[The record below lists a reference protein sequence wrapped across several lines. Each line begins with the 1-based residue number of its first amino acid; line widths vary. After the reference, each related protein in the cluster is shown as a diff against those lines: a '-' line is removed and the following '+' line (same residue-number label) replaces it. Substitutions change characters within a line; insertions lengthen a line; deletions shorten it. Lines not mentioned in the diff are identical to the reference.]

1 MTFDFDTPIDRSGT
15 HTVKWDGV
23 AQKFGRADVQPLW
36 IADMDF
42 ASPPCVVEALTARA
56 RHPIYGY
63 TLYPASPLEALAGW
77 CERRHCWSL
86 NPDCVLPVSGV
97 LAALSAAVQACTSV
111 GDAVIVPP
119 PVYPGFFSAVE
130 AYGRR
135 VLHNPLR
142 ETDGHYTIDF
152 AGLETRAEQGAKALL
167 LCNPHNPVGRAWNA
181 DELTELLRIARRHR
195 LTIISDEVHGDLA
208 LPGSRYVPLASVAQP
223 DDALITLLSPSKT
236 FNLQGLG
243 LAVLAASRDDLRQAI
258 RATLDRLH
266 LTDCNPFAIAA
277 AEAAWR
283 EGGAWL
289 DALLAYLGDTRDMV
303 AAWLRNHLPTVHV
316 TPAEATYLLWLD
328 FRGLSLDDDALRDFL
343 VNRCKLGMNPGTD
356 FGPGGSGHARLN
368 IGAPRQ
374 NIEGA
379 LASMLRDTPQR

>member
-1 MTFDFDTPIDRSGT
+1 MTFDFDTPIDRTGT

-42 ASPPCVVEALTARA
+42 ASPPCVVEALQQRVC
-56 RHPIYGY
+56 HPLYGY
-63 TLYPASPLEALAGW
+63 TSYPASLRGALAGW
-77 CERRHCWSL
+77 CARRHHWQL
-86 NPDCVLPVSGV
+86 DPDHVMPVPGV
-97 LAALSAAVQACTSV
+97 LAALSATVQACTNA
-111 GDAVIVPP
+111 GDAVIVQP

-130 AYGRR
+130 ACGRR

-142 ETDGHYTIDF
+142 ETGDRYTIDF
-152 AGLETRAEQGAKALL
+152 AQLETCAAQGARALL

-181 DELTELLRIARRHR
+181 DELAELLRIARRHR
-195 LTIISDEVHGDLA
+195 LAIISDEVHGDLA

-223 DDALITLLSPSKT
+223 DDALITLFSPSKT

-243 LAVLAASRDDLRQAI
+243 LAMLAASRDDLRQAV
-258 RATLDRLH
+258 RTMLDRLH

-283 EGGAWL
+283 EGDAWL

-303 AAWLRNHLPTVHV
+303 ATWLRDHLPAVHV
-316 TPAEATYLLWLD
+316 APAEATYLLWLD
-328 FRGLSLDDDALRDFL
+328 FRGLGMDDATLRDLL
-343 VNRCKLGMNPGTD
+343 VNRCKLGMNPGSD

-368 IGAPRQ
+368 IGTPRRD
-374 NIEGA
+374 IEAA
-379 LASMLRDTPQR
+379 LASMFYGISR